1 MAGAFY
7 RVVCTECEHEQV
19 VYSRAATP
27 VECGGCGA
35 ALATPAGGKAAIA
48 GEVVETVEAR

>member
-1 MAGAFY
+1 MAGAFH

-19 VYSRAATP
+19 VYGKAATP

-35 ALATPAGGKAAIA
+35 TLVTPTGGKAAIA